1 MGVVHG
7 HEPGFVGNRIIVS
20 GSVFTIPPPADILAA
35 LRRIC
40 GSGGTLM
47 IATNYTGDRLN
58 LGLAAEQAKAV
69 GYKVDMVMVGEDCIT
84 QHCGSCWTVW
94 DNTGT

>member
-1 MGVVHG
+1 MVTSPRKWGLW
-7 HEPGFVGNRIIVS
+7 ETESLSLAPYLLS
-20 GSVFTIPPPADILAA
+20 PQPADVLAA

-58 LGLAAEQAKAV
+58 FGLAAEQAKAV

-84 QHCGSCWTVW
+84 QHCGSYWTVW